1 MSNYKYKFSVV
12 IPIYNVEKY
21 LEETIKSVIGQT
33 IGFKENIQMILVN
46 DGSADKSEEICLR
59 YKDEYPENIIYVK
72 QKNAGVSAARNNGME
87 YIEGEYVN
95 FLDSDDKW
103 KKDAFEKVYKFYKN
117 NDNIDVVVGRMKL
130 FEALDEF
137 HILDY
142 KFVSNKIVD
151 ILKDYSYIH
160 LHITSSF
167 IKSETAKKF
176 KFNVNQR
183 YGEDTTY
190 INEVIFEKCKYG
202 IVADALHYYRRR
214 LDASSAI
221 QNKEKNIE
229 WYTTTLD
236 NYYGYLMNLSI
247 NKYGKVIP
255 YIQYLIA
262 YDMQFRIKS
271 KTRFVKGLD
280 VNKYSEDL
288 SKILKNIDDK
298 IIYEQKNIYQEHKK
312 YLLQLKYQKDIS
324 DELVYKDGDLY
335 FNDIRLLKIKKNKTI
350 IRVDYTEL
358 KNKILKISGRV
369 IYSLKKDYY
378 NIYLSINGSKKLT
391 KLELKEIPNDLYY
404 NNILTKE
411 KPCTYQY
418 TYSLNIPLDNVE
430 KINFIFK
437 FKDET
442 EDVLK
447 IKFTKFSKLSNIKSA
462 YYKSEENIIKI
473 LKDKTI
479 KVLNNTRKNRIKCEL
494 RYIQSL
500 LKERKIS
507 AVFYRTLYYI
517 FKKFNKKQI
526 WLISDRKNKAN
537 DNGEHIFKYALEN
550 KNNNIKP
557 YFVISSKSEDYKKMQ
572 KIGKVIKFGGLK
584 FKVYFLMASKIIS
597 SQANDYVINAFEDD
611 ELYYRDLYNFDFV
624 FLQHGITQG
633 DLSRWLKK
641 SNKNIGIFV
650 TAARAEY
657 DSIIN
662 GKYGYTENEV
672 KLTGFPRHDALL
684 KGDIEKEKKVVI
696 IPTWRKKIKGSYID
710 ETGESKY
717 LDTFKNTEY
726 FKFYNN
732 LINDKRLLE
741 VLKETGYK
749 CKFCLHPS
757 HYKQYVDF
765 KGNDYVEINQGFVD
779 YQKEFKES
787 ALLVTDYSSV
797 AFDFAYLR
805 KPIVYSQFDKESFFD
820 GNHICDQGYFEYDR
834 DGFGPACYDYETTL
848 QAIINYI
855 KKDCKIEDKYLERIN
870 NFYAYHDTNN
880 CKRVYDEILKLK

>member
-1 MSNYKYKFSVV
+1 MKDYKYKFSVV

-33 IGFKENIQMILVN
+33 IGFEENIQMILVN
-46 DGSADKSEEICLR
+46 DGSPDNSEEICLR
-59 YKDEYPENIIYVK
+59 YKDKYPKNIIYIK

-117 NDNIDVVVGRMKL
+117 NDDVDVVVGRMKL
-130 FEALDEF
+130 FEGSDEF

-142 KFVSNKIVD
+142 KFASNKIVD
-151 ILKDYSYIH
+151 ILENYSYIH

-167 IKSETAKKF
+167 IKSEIAKKF

-190 INEVIFEKCKYG
+190 INEVIFEKHKYG

-221 QNKEKNIE
+221 QNKEKSIE

-236 NYYGYLMNLSI
+236 NYYGYLMNLSMS
-247 NKYGKVIP
+247 KYGKVIP

-262 YDMQFRIKS
+262 YDIQFRVKS
-271 KTRFVKGLD
+271 KTSFVKGLEVD
-280 VNKYSEDL
+280 RYVNEL
-288 SKILKNIDDK
+288 SRILKNIDDN
-298 IIYEQKNIYQEHKK
+298 IICEQKNIYQEHKK
-312 YLLQLKYQKDIS
+312 YLLELKYQRDIS
-324 DELVYKDGDLY
+324 NELIYKDGDLY
-335 FNDIRLLKIKKNKTI
+335 FNNIRLLKIKKNKTL

-358 KNKILKISGRV
+358 KNKALKISGRV
-369 IYSLKKDYY
+369 VYSLKKDYY
-378 NIYLSINGSKKLT
+378 NIYLRINGSKKLT
-391 KLELKEIPNDLYY
+391 KLELEEIPDDLHY

-411 KPCTYQY
+411 KQCVYKY
-418 TYSLNIPLDNVE
+418 AYSLDIPLDNV
-430 KINFIFK
+430 KKVNFIFK

-447 IKFTKFSKLSNIKSA
+447 IKFNKFSNLSNIKSA
-462 YYKSEENIIKI
+462 YCKSEGNIIKI

-479 KVLNNTRKNRIKCEL
+479 RVLNNTRENRIKCEL

-507 AVFYRTLYYI
+507 AVFYRTLYFI
-517 FKKFNKKQI
+517 FRKFNKKQI
-526 WLISDRKNKAN
+526 WLISDRENKAN
-537 DNGEHIFKYALEN
+537 DNGEHLFRYIMSR
-550 KNNNIKP
+550 KNYNIKP
-557 YFVISSKSEDYKKMQ
+557 YFVISSKSEDYRKIK
-572 KIGKVIKFGGLK
+572 KIGKVIKAGSLK
-584 FKVYFLMASKIIS
+584 YKVYFLMASKIIS
-597 SQANDYVINAFEDD
+597 SQANDYVINPFAKD
-611 ELYYRDLYNFDFV
+611 EVYFRDLYNFDFV
-624 FLQHGITQG
+624 FLQHGIIKD

-641 SNKNIGIFV
+641 ENKNIKIFV
-650 TAARAEY
+650 TSAQAEY
-657 DSIIN
+657 NSIIN
-662 GKYGYTENEV
+662 GSYGYTGTQV
-672 KLTGFPRHDALL
+672 KLTGLPRHDELL
-684 KGDIEKEKKVVI
+684 RKDIERKREVII
-696 IPTWRKKIKGSYID
+696 IPTWRKKIKGSYI
-710 ETGESKY
+710 ERTGESKY
-717 LDTFKNTEY
+717 LSTFKNTEY

-757 HYKQYVDF
+757 HYKQYIDF
-765 KGNDYVEINQGFVD
+765 QGNDYVEINKGFVD

-797 AFDFAYLR
+797 FFDFAYLR
-805 KPIVYSQFDKESFFD
+805 KPIVYSQFDKDSFFD
-820 GNHICDQGYFEYDR
+820 GNHVYDKGYFEYDR
-834 DGFGPACYDYETTL
+834 DGFGPTCYDYETTL

-870 NFYAYHDTNN
+870 NFYEYHDTNN